1 MENTPAW
8 FLVSSQRISG
18 EPKRHEGELHKL
30 SFFSIILKKGF
41 YMKIGFNCSS
51 FDLFHAGHVTMLKME
66 KELCDYL
73 KVALQVDPTI
83 DRPGIKNKP
92 VQSVYERYIQLQG
105 CKYVDEILVYETEAD
120 LLNLIQTQT
129 LHIRFLSEE
138 YKNVDVTGKQYC
150 IDHGIEIH
158 YHLRRHQYSSTE
170 IRNRVYLFEKQKR
183 DEKGGDEMIHQYSPE
198 LLNKYSLKNE

>member
-1 MENTPAW
+1 
-8 FLVSSQRISG
+8 
-18 EPKRHEGELHKL
+18 
-30 SFFSIILKKGF
+30 
-41 YMKIGFNCSS
+41 MKIGFNCSS

-73 KVALQVDPTI
+73 KVALQVDPTV

-138 YKNVDVTGKQYC
+138 YKNIDVTGKQYC
-150 IDHGIEIH
+150 IDTGIEIH

-170 IRNRVYLFEKQKR
+170 IRNRVYLLEKQKR
-183 DEKGGDEMIHQYSPE
+183 DEKNDDPVVNQYSPKILE
-198 LLNKYSLKNE
+198 KYFIQTD

>member
-1 MENTPAW
+1 
-8 FLVSSQRISG
+8 
-18 EPKRHEGELHKL
+18 
-30 SFFSIILKKGF
+30 
-41 YMKIGFNCSS
+41 MKVGFNCSS

-73 KVALQVDPTI
+73 KVALQVDPSI

-129 LHIRFLSEE
+129 FHIRLLSEE
-138 YKNVDVTGKQYC
+138 YRHIEVTGKQYC
-150 IDHGIEIH
+150 IDNGVEIY

-170 IRNRVYLFEKQKR
+170 IRNRVYNLEQQKR
-183 DEKGGDEMIHQYSPE
+183 EDVGQETTIRQYSPE
-198 LLNKYSLKNE
+198 ILEKYSTKNN

>member
-1 MENTPAW
+1 
-8 FLVSSQRISG
+8 
-18 EPKRHEGELHKL
+18 
-30 SFFSIILKKGF
+30 
-41 YMKIGFNCSS
+41 MKIGFNCSS

-73 KVALQVDPTI
+73 KVALKVDPTV

-105 CKYVDEILVYETEAD
+105 CKYVDEILVYETETD

-129 LHIRFLSEE
+129 FHIRFLSEE
-138 YKNVDVTGKQYC
+138 YKNVDVTGKKYC
-150 IDHGIEIH
+150 IDTGIEIH

-170 IRNRVYLFEKQKR
+170 IRNRVYLLEKQKR
-183 DEKGGDEMIHQYSPE
+183 DEKNDDPVVNQYSPE
-198 LLNKYSLKNE
+198 ILEKYYIKND